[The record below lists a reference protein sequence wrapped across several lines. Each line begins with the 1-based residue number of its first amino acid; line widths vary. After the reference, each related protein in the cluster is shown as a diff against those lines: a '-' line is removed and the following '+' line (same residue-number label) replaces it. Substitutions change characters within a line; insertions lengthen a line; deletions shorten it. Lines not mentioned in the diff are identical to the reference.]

1 MFSFSFFNLSIFFI
15 SFIYNIAYK
24 IQELFNLHIIYLM
37 PIKSGNFTYLIYSD
51 NSASFLSKRINRLVC
66 IKLFR
71 SFLLSSLSLVFL
83 SLFFISLSEECRVL
97 SVDTCNKFTKKNIMS
112 ENISIV
118 RWVFKNS
125 ASSIGS

>member
-15 SFIYNIAYK
+15 SFIYNIAYNVK
-24 IQELFNLHIIYLM
+24 KLFNLHIIYLM
-37 PIKSGNFTYLIYSD
+37 SIKSGNFTYLIYSD

-97 SVDTCNKFTKKNIMS
+97 SVDTCNKFTKKTLCLKIYLLLD
-112 ENISIV
+112 EYLRILPHQ
-118 RWVFKNS
+118 
-125 ASSIGS
+125 

>member
-15 SFIYNIAYK
+15 SFIYNIAYNVK
-24 IQELFNLHIIYLM
+24 KLFNLHIIYLM

-97 SVDTCNKFTKKNIMS
+97 SVDTCNKFTKKNIIS
-112 ENISIV
+112 ENTSIV
-118 RWVFKNS
+118 KWLFKNS
-125 ASSIGS
+125 ASSKGS

>member
-15 SFIYNIAYK
+15 SFIYNIAYNVK
-24 IQELFNLHIIYLM
+24 KLFNLHIIYLM